1 MNKAI
6 QNDLN
11 SQSEKIKSQVTNME
25 NVKRLI
31 GNTVAILSEV
41 EVKGAYA
48 KPLTEIFQWL
58 EGFDASVKAQI
69 QALQSLLPKDA
80 PKPDVKPDVKP
91 IDIAVAPAD
100 ATVPQDDAAVAVAP
114 SEAK

>member
-11 SQSEKIKSQVTNME
+11 SQSEKIKSQVTNLE

-69 QALQSLLPKDA
+69 QALQSLLPKEA
-80 PKPDVKPDVKP
+80 PKPDVKP

-100 ATVPQDDAAVAVAP
+100 AQVPQDDAAVAIAP